1 MVALE
6 VELAKSRVQKGKV
19 IDMSTGWQG
28 LKHGEPPVCS
38 FLCGR
43 HTSKHLKV
51 YHVPSASQPP
61 RSN

>member
-28 LKHGEPPVCS
+28 LKHGEPPVHFCVAGT
-38 FLCGR
+38 L
-43 HTSKHLKV
+43 
-51 YHVPSASQPP
+51 AST
-61 RSN
+61 